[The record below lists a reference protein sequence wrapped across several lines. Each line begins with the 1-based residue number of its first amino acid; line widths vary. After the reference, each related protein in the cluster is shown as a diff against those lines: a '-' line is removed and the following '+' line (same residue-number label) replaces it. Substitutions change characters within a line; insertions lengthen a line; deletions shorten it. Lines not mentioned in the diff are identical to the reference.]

1 MTAQRKRLLSRR
13 GMIGGSVAAMSLCL
27 PKSSHGQRQK
37 TSSSLG
43 WLSST
48 PGIDPLLEAFR
59 AGLRGLGYIEGGS
72 IRIEARSAQDNTELR
87 ALAQELVRQQVDVLV
102 TKGRAATRA
111 AQEATAAIP
120 VIMAPVDDP
129 YEFVASLSRPTGNIT
144 GLALQQTDIDAKQIE
159 ILKEMV
165 PALSRLAIFYY
176 YGETYYALESTAHA
190 LGIEVLWIQVKQTE
204 DLDRAFAEALAKKA
218 NGLLIV
224 DTGALGVACN
234 VIAAMALARRIPAAA
249 SWRGGTETALVLTY
263 AADEAYLQH
272 RAAFYV
278 DRILRGAKPEDL
290 PVEQAAKFDLI
301 VNLKSARELGVSAP
315 PSVLLRANEVID

>member
-1 MTAQRKRLLSRR
+1 MTKRIKKLLSRR
-13 GMIGGSVAAMSLCL
+13 GVIGAGAAALFFSFA
-27 PKSSHGQRQK
+27 KGSHGQRQK
-37 TSSSLG
+37 DPLIG

-48 PGIDPLLEAFR
+48 PGLDPLLEALR
-59 AGLRGLGYIEGGS
+59 GGLRGLGYVEGGS
-72 IRIEARSAQDNTELR
+72 TRIEARSAQDNTELR
-87 ALAQELVRQQVDVLV
+87 ALARELVRQKVDVLV

-165 PALSRLAIFYY
+165 PAISRLAILYY

-190 LGIEVLWIQVKQTE
+190 LGIEVLWTQIKQTD
-204 DLDRAFAEALAKKA
+204 DLDRAFAEALAKKV

-234 VIAAMALARRIPAAA
+234 VIATMALARRIPAAA
-249 SWRGGTETALVLTY
+249 SWRGGTETTLLLTY

-290 PVEQAAKFDLI
+290 PVEQAARFDLI
-301 VNLKSARELGVSAP
+301 VNLKSARELGVTVP

>member
-1 MTAQRKRLLSRR
+1 MTKRNKRLLSRR
-13 GMIGGSVAAMSLCL
+13 GVIGAGAAALSLCL

-37 TSSSLG
+37 DHLLG
-43 WLSST
+43 WLSSS
-48 PGIDPLLEAFR
+48 PGADPLLEAFR
-59 AGLRGLGYIEGGS
+59 VGLRGLGYVEGGS
-72 IRIEARSAQDNTELR
+72 VRIEARSAQDNAELR
-87 ALAQELVRQQVDVLV
+87 ALARELVRQKVDVLV

-120 VIMAPVDDP
+120 VVMAPVDDP

-165 PALSRLAIFYY
+165 PAISRLAIFYY

-190 LGIEVLWIQVKQTE
+190 LGIEVLWIQIKQTD
-204 DLDRAFAEALAKKA
+204 DLDRAFAEALAKKV

-234 VIAAMALARRIPAAA
+234 VMAAVALTRRIPAAA
-249 SWRGGTETALVLTY
+249 SWRGGTETSLLLTY

-301 VNLKSARELGVSAP
+301 VNLRSARELGVTAP
-315 PSVLLRANEVID
+315 PSVLLRANEIID

>member
-1 MTAQRKRLLSRR
+1 MTKRNRKLLSRR
-13 GMIGGSVAAMSLCL
+13 GVIGTSAAALFLFLAKGSY
-27 PKSSHGQRQK
+27 GQRQK
-37 TSSSLG
+37 DPLIG

-48 PGIDPLLEAFR
+48 LGADPLLEAFR
-59 AGLRGLGYIEGGS
+59 AGLRALGYIEGSS

-87 ALAQELVRQQVDVLV
+87 TLARELVQQKVDVLV

-120 VIMAPVDDP
+120 VVMAPVDDP

-165 PALSRLAIFYY
+165 PAISRLAIFYY

-190 LGIEVLWIQVKQTE
+190 LGIEVLWIQIKQT
-204 DLDRAFAEALAKKA
+204 DNLDKVFAEALAKKV

-249 SWRGGTETALVLTY
+249 SWRGGTETSLLLTY

-272 RAAFYV
+272 RATFYV
-278 DRILRGAKPEDL
+278 DRILRGAKAEDL
-290 PVEQAAKFDLI
+290 PVEQAARFDLI
-301 VNLKSARELGVSAP
+301 VSLKSARELGVTVP

>member
-1 MTAQRKRLLSRR
+1 MTKRNRKLLSRR
-13 GMIGGSVAAMSLCL
+13 GVIGTSAAALFLSLAKGSY
-27 PKSSHGQRQK
+27 GQRQK
-37 TSSSLG
+37 DPLIG

-48 PGIDPLLEAFR
+48 LGADPLLEAFR
-59 AGLRGLGYIEGGS
+59 AGLRALGYIEGSS

-87 ALAQELVRQQVDVLV
+87 TLARELVRQKVDVLV

-120 VIMAPVDDP
+120 VVMAPVDDP

-165 PALSRLAIFYY
+165 PAISRLAIFYY

-190 LGIEVLWIQVKQTE
+190 LGIEVLWIQIKQT
-204 DLDRAFAEALAKKA
+204 DNLDKVFTEALAKKV

-224 DTGALGVACN
+224 DTGALGVTCN

-249 SWRGGTETALVLTY
+249 SWRGGTETSLLLTY

-272 RAAFYV
+272 RATFYV
-278 DRILRGAKPEDL
+278 DRILRGAKAEDL
-290 PVEQAAKFDLI
+290 PVEQAARFDLI
-301 VNLKSARELGVSAP
+301 VSLKSARELGVTVP

>member
-1 MTAQRKRLLSRR
+1 MTKRNRKLLSRR
-13 GMIGGSVAAMSLCL
+13 GVIGTSAAALFLSLAKGSY
-27 PKSSHGQRQK
+27 GQRQK
-37 TSSSLG
+37 DPLIG

-48 PGIDPLLEAFR
+48 LGADPLLEAFR
-59 AGLRGLGYIEGGS
+59 AGLRALGYIEGSS

-87 ALAQELVRQQVDVLV
+87 TLARELVRQKVDVLV

-120 VIMAPVDDP
+120 VVMAPVDDP

-165 PALSRLAIFYY
+165 PAISRLAIFYY

-190 LGIEVLWIQVKQTE
+190 LGIEVLWIQIKQT
-204 DLDRAFAEALAKKA
+204 DNLDKVFTEALAKKV

-224 DTGALGVACN
+224 DTGALGVTCN

-249 SWRGGTETALVLTY
+249 SWRGGTETSLLLTY

-272 RAAFYV
+272 RATFYV
-278 DRILRGAKPEDL
+278 DRILRGAKAEDL
-290 PVEQAAKFDLI
+290 PVEQAARFDLI
-301 VNLKSARELGVSAP
+301 VSLKSARELGVSVP

>member
-1 MTAQRKRLLSRR
+1 MTERKKRLWSRR
-13 GMIGGSVAAMSLCL
+13 GMIAAGAAALSLCL

-37 TSSSLG
+37 SPFLG

-48 PGIDPLLEAFR
+48 PGADPLLEAFR
-59 AGLRGLGYIEGGS
+59 AGLRGLGYVEGGS

-87 ALAQELVRQQVDVLV
+87 GLARELVRQQVDVLV

-120 VIMAPVDDP
+120 VVMAPVDDP

-144 GLALQQTDIDAKQIE
+144 GLALQQTEIDAKQIE

-165 PALSRLAIFYY
+165 PAVSRLAIFYY

-190 LGIEVLWIQVKQTE
+190 LGIEALWIQIKQTE
-204 DLDRAFAEALAKKA
+204 DFDRAFAEALAKKA

-249 SWRGGTETALVLTY
+249 SWRGSTETTLLLTY
-263 AADEAYLQH
+263 AADEAHLQH

-301 VNLKSARELGVSAP
+301 LNLKSARELGVTAP
-315 PSVLLRANEVID
+315 ASVLLRANEIID